1 MDLLKQDGK
10 RFQKI
15 IFDGNKIA
23 NDCGYCPTM
32 IETAGASMAT
42 KRRLKR
48 FYLLH

>member
-23 NDCGYCPTM
+23 NNCYYCPTAQSQRGKYGNK
-32 IETAGASMAT
+32 T
-42 KRRLKR
+42 
-48 FYLLH
+48 

>member
-23 NDCGYCPTM
+23 NNCYYCP
-32 IETAGASMAT
+32 TAGASMAT
-42 KRRLKR
+42 KRGLKG
-48 FYLLH
+48 FYLFH